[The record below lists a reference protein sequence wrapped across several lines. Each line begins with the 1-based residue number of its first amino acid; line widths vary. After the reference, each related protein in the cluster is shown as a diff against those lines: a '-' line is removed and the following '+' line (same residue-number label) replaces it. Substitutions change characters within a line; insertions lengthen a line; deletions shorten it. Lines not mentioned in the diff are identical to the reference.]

1 MRAVE
6 ETAAR
11 RCHGIW
17 AYSEPQGDLFD
28 DTVSESGTMGM
39 AFIDPRDGSR
49 LSTRHWEA
57 YREVVTTCGIWLPWN
72 R

>member
-28 DTVSESGTMGM
+28 DTVGESGT
-39 AFIDPRDGSR
+39 
-49 LSTRHWEA
+49 
-57 YREVVTTCGIWLPWN
+57 IWLPWN